1 MIISPPF
8 LPASGLTS
16 ADASKPDPM
25 MDAVDKFELAHGVYP
40 IAFDR
45 RWHCGVRLA
54 PDSHGPVYAIAD
66 GEVVAY
72 RVCQHAMDEGNGN
85 AGFVLLRHKTE
96 TGDGR
101 AMTFYSLYMHLLPL
115 AEYQSFGFDGRKLP
129 EFLRK
134 ATGQVA
140 QGAVE
145 PAVGGGGH
153 TVRRKDILGYTG
165 RYEGVWYTH
174 FEIFMTPGDF
184 DAYFGHTQ
192 LGIAAPVTQT
202 TADCWGQTYYAIP
215 AGQQFIA
222 LPPGT
227 DAHNKLHGIQFEPGR
242 TGTNAL
248 PLVVET
254 YFSKGA
260 KYTNVWSVAADGSR
274 TLLTEHPVREAD
286 YEYDLY
292 KRATAL
298 YPACPSDGYELLR
311 FGRILSA
318 TTTLTGQS
326 AGSPPPIDASL
337 PGNPHPMSIPAQ
349 CVTWVQIVYD
359 TGQVGYIDISK
370 AEIKKLSDADF
381 PSFMGWQKLGDENT
395 PFGSDGLC
403 DIDVLKRLVNDA
415 ASGGQVSNA
424 AQTTDVQRAD
434 ALSAYVRNH
443 DSVRQALRG
452 FICHAPSEWDS
463 ANNETRYAK
472 LLDEGGFYHGN
483 EQGYN
488 KFLAYLREIQFWDTT
503 DLPAG
508 QKLWF
513 FHPLAFI
520 RHFRKC
526 GWLSPE
532 EFKQIYSNNRYRRN
546 QSPAPDQLR
555 SKYLIPLNFAVRKY
569 GLTTPTRLAHVLG
582 QGAVES
588 GWLTL
593 MQETS
598 MLGHL
603 DATGFHGTVTNPAS
617 EADESTLGHWY
628 GELPAEDD
636 AWFRSTKFNS
646 HGTRITGSYDWRN
659 GNCDRDDSQKFRGRG
674 FKQLT
679 GRSNYAAYWLFRGWI
694 QVSSFTDSWW
704 TDPAFL
710 HHNRAAMTKVPARID
725 DPQRVA
731 LPENCVDSGC
741 FYLRGGRPHDVAE
754 KMDLDIQELA
764 SKPQDV
770 VKESNISLA
779 VTKKING
786 GDTDHARRLEYTRAA
801 KAILS

>member
-8 LPASGLTS
+8 LPASGHTS

-45 RWHCGVRLA
+45 RWHCGVHLA

-85 AGFVLLRHKTE
+85 AGFVLLRHNTE

-192 LGIAAPVTQT
+192 LGSTAPDTPT
-202 TADCWGQTYYAIP
+202 TVDCWGQTYYAIP

-227 DAHNKLHGIQFEPGR
+227 DANNKLHGIQFEPGR

-311 FGRILSA
+311 FGRILASQP
-318 TTTLTGQS
+318 TLTGQS
-326 AGSPPPIDASL
+326 ASSPPPVTGSL
-337 PGNPHPMSIPAQ
+337 AGNPHPVSVFGQ
-349 CVTWVQIVYD
+349 CATWVQVTYAS
-359 TGQVGYIDISK
+359 GQRGYIDISD
-370 AEIKKLSDADF
+370 AAIKKLSDADF

-463 ANNETRYAK
+463 TNNETRYAK

-488 KFLAYLREIQFWDTT
+488 KFLAYLREIQFWSVTG
-503 DLPAG
+503 LPAR

-520 RHFRKC
+520 RNFRRCEWLSLREQTQLLPRRSMPDAGGLISWTLSKTRFSQGANHEGGSAPPGIYTALNKMFQKYGFRYGLRKAHFLGQIFKETGALRSTVENGDANYFRKMYENYTTADAEFDFDHKHEWLKKNGFLKNRDRPTYVAQRPGEIHNKAAAGGNVMPGDGPRFC
-526 GWLSPE
+526 GRGLIHLTWRTG
-532 EFKQIYSNNRYRRN
+532 YSNYGKYRAKDYTTDPNPMLLQSNAETAADSAGYFWVKTRINVKADRGASDTDVRNCFNLVGGAGGLPERQQFFRYT
-546 QSPAPDQLR
+546 
-555 SKYLIPLNFAVRKY
+555 YFILNDV
-569 GLTTPTRLAHVLG
+569 PTMS
-582 QGAVES
+582 VES
-588 GWLTL
+588 GLLRQT
-593 MQETS
+593 
-598 MLGHL
+598 
-603 DATGFHGTVTNPAS
+603 
-617 EADESTLGHWY
+617 
-628 GELPAEDD
+628 ED
-636 AWFRSTKFNS
+636 
-646 HGTRITGSYDWRN
+646 
-659 GNCDRDDSQKFRGRG
+659 
-674 FKQLT
+674 
-679 GRSNYAAYWLFRGWI
+679 
-694 QVSSFTDSWW
+694 
-704 TDPAFL
+704 
-710 HHNRAAMTKVPARID
+710 
-725 DPQRVA
+725 
-731 LPENCVDSGC
+731 
-741 FYLRGGRPHDVAE
+741 
-754 KMDLDIQELA
+754 
-764 SKPQDV
+764 
-770 VKESNISLA
+770 
-779 VTKKING
+779 
-786 GDTDHARRLEYTRAA
+786 
-801 KAILS
+801 